1 MNGHRQPLQQR
12 QDVLACLAAE
22 DAELVLQADRVEPS
36 CIDVRCCC
44 HVVGEYVLPDLTTN
58 RRRIVVGAIAVGH
71 GNDRGND
78 RRNARCDRLLQI
90 RGERRDT
97 AAARQRIADKGDAPG
112 AAHTWISQWV
122 DGRRRQSA
130 SPCPFAKSADRR
142 LVGFT
147 GRTLQK
153 GGHGLAGNV
162 SHEAS
167 YSTGTDVH
175 SYALS
180 VDEDRFTAGDMKQ
193 VEPGLSLHQKHPD
206 LAVGIDL
213 PIREGGKVD
222 LLEDEIGA
230 RCNDEPCR
238 RQAFRRGLC
247 RRGSRDGRAN
257 GGIRMQFAITA
268 MVEQSKRRVAALLNL
283 GDHESGA
290 NRVNGAGRDD
300 NRLTCMDNLAMR

>member
-1 MNGHRQPLQQR
+1 MR
-12 QDVLACLAAE
+12 A
-22 DAELVLQADRVEPS
+22 
-36 CIDVRCCC
+36 
-44 HVVGEYVLPDLTTN
+44 
-58 RRRIVVGAIAVGH
+58 
-71 GNDRGND
+71 
-78 RRNARCDRLLQI
+78 
-90 RGERRDT
+90 
-97 AAARQRIADKGDAPG
+97 
-112 AAHTWISQWV
+112 
-122 DGRRRQSA
+122 
-130 SPCPFAKSADRR
+130 
-142 LVGFT
+142 T

-167 YSTGTDVH
+167 YGTGTDVH

-180 VDEDRFTAGDMKQ
+180 VDEDRFTAGDMKE
-193 VEPGLSLHQKHPD
+193 VEPSLSLHQKYPD

-213 PIREGGKVD
+213 PFREGGKID
-222 LLEDEIGA
+222 LLEDEIGT
-230 RCNDEPCR
+230 RCNHEPCR
-238 RQAFRRGLC
+238 RQSFRRSLC

-290 NRVNGAGRDD
+290 NRVNGAGRND